1 MEIEEKSFD
10 SMPPIFNDSYL
21 GESLNNSQK
30 SLDKFSFSV
39 HNNSHNSKI
48 INESTGN
55 SSNDGIISLEKEKEQ
70 KDNISTTKYF
80 QGNKSIFYPEKKK
93 KIFRCQKKKKCR
105 FRSDNL
111 RTKFVRQLL
120 NGHLNQK
127 VLKYRYY
134 IKGKNKKLK
143 LKAFPENF
151 IANIALVKNKYYLN
165 KKLISLYEESKSKK
179 YEQAKNL
186 KKPGTRS
193 KNKNVITLDEIK
205 DKPGIKELLEK
216 TLREFAYDY
225 LIKFK
230 KNIEKLNGKERKE
243 KSDMFKY
250 LGKYFTVKAILFNTL
265 E

>member
-1 MEIEEKSFD
+1 MEIEEKSFG
-10 SMPPIFNDSYL
+10 SMPIFNDSYL
-21 GESLNNSQK
+21 GESLNNSQQ
-30 SLDKFSFSV
+30 SPDKYSFHV
-39 HNNSHNSKI
+39 HDNSHNSKI
-48 INESTGN
+48 INEATGN

-80 QGNKSIFYPEKKK
+80 QVNKNIFYPGKKK
-93 KIFRCQKKKKCR
+93 FFLIRKTKKCR

-111 RTKFVRQLL
+111 RTKFFRRLL
-120 NGHLNQK
+120 NGHLNQE

-151 IANIALVKNKYYLN
+151 IANIALVKNKNYLN
-165 KKLISLYEESKSKK
+165 KKLISLYEESKK

-186 KKPGTRS
+186 KKPKTYS

-216 TLREFAYDY
+216 TLRELAYDY

-250 LGKYFTVKAILFNTL
+250 LGKYFTGKAILFNTL

>member
-1 MEIEEKSFD
+1 MEIEEKSFG
-10 SMPPIFNDSYL
+10 SMPIFNDSYL
-21 GESLNNSQK
+21 DESLNNSK
-30 SLDKFSFSV
+30 ESPDKYSFHV
-39 HNNSHNSKI
+39 HDNLHNPKI

-80 QGNKSIFYPEKKK
+80 QVNKNIFYPGKKK
-93 KIFRCQKKKKCR
+93 FFLIRKTKKCR

-111 RTKFVRQLL
+111 RTKFFRRLL
-120 NGHLNQK
+120 NGHLNQE

-143 LKAFPENF
+143 LKAFPEKF
-151 IANIALVKNKYYLN
+151 IAYIALVKNKNYLN
-165 KKLISLYEESKSKK
+165 KKLISLYEESKK

-186 KKPGTRS
+186 KKPKTYS

-216 TLREFAYDY
+216 TLRELAYDY

-250 LGKYFTVKAILFNTL
+250 LGKYFTGKATLFNTL

>member
-10 SMPPIFNDSYL
+10 SMPIFNDSYL
-21 GESLNNSQK
+21 DESLNNSQK
-30 SLDKFSFSV
+30 SLDKFSFPV
-39 HNNSHNSKI
+39 HHNLHNPKI

-55 SSNDGIISLEKEKEQ
+55 SSNDGIISFEKEKEQ

-93 KIFRCQKKKKCR
+93 KIFQCQKKKKCR
-105 FRSDNL
+105 FRSDIL
-111 RTKFVRQLL
+111 RTKFVRQLF
-120 NGHLNQK
+120 NGHLKKK

-143 LKAFPENF
+143 LKAFPEKF
-151 IANIALVKNKYYLN
+151 IAKVALVKNKYYLN
-165 KKLISLYEESKSKK
+165 KKLISLYEESKK

-186 KKPGTRS
+186 KKPKTHS

-216 TLREFAYDY
+216 TLRELAYDY

-250 LGKYFTVKAILFNTL
+250 LGKYFTGKAILFNTL

>member
-1 MEIEEKSFD
+1 MEIEEKSFG
-10 SMPPIFNDSYL
+10 SMPIFNDSYL
-21 GESLNNSQK
+21 GESLNNSQE
-30 SLDKFSFSV
+30 SLDKFSFHV
-39 HNNSHNSKI
+39 HDNSHNSKI
-48 INESTGN
+48 INEANGN

-151 IANIALVKNKYYLN
+151 IANIALVKNKNYLN
-165 KKLISLYEESKSKK
+165 KKLISLYEESKK

-186 KKPGTRS
+186 KKPKTHS

-216 TLREFAYDY
+216 TLRELAYDY

-250 LGKYFTVKAILFNTL
+250 LGKYFTGKAILFNTL

>member
-1 MEIEEKSFD
+1 MEIEEKSFG
-10 SMPPIFNDSYL
+10 SMPIFNDSYL
-21 GESLNNSQK
+21 GESLNNSQE
-30 SLDKFSFSV
+30 SLDKFSF
-39 HNNSHNSKI
+39 HLHDNSHNSKI
-48 INESTGN
+48 INEATGN

-80 QGNKSIFYPEKKK
+80 QVNKNIFYPGKKK
-93 KIFRCQKKKKCR
+93 FFLIRKKKKCR

-111 RTKFVRQLL
+111 RTKFFRRLL
-120 NGHLNQK
+120 NGHLNQE

-151 IANIALVKNKYYLN
+151 IANIALVKNKNYLN
-165 KKLISLYEESKSKK
+165 KKLISLYEESKK

-186 KKPGTRS
+186 KKPKTYS

-216 TLREFAYDY
+216 TLRELAYDY

-250 LGKYFTVKAILFNTL
+250 LGKYFTGKAILFNTL